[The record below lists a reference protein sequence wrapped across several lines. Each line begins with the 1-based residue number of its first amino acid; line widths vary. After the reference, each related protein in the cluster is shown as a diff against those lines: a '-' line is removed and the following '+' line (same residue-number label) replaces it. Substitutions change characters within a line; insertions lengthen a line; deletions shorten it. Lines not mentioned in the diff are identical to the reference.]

1 MSNMKNENRLPI
13 TTTSPV
19 KLIQFRNRDGR

>member
-1 MSNMKNENRLPI
+1 MSNMQNENRLPI

-19 KLIQFRNRDGR
+19 KVIQLRNRGDR